1 MKKVILNAPTPLNIL
16 GSKNL
21 LFSQVVSAFN
31 TIFLFDMRYFFT
43 KNFEVYSELRW
54 DMSAPKQV
62 GLSFKF

>member
-1 MKKVILNAPTPLNIL
+1 MKKVILNAPTLLNIL
-16 GSKNL
+16 GYKNL

-31 TIFLFDMRYFFT
+31 TVFLFGMSYFFT

-54 DMSAPKQV
+54 DTLAPKQV